1 MTQPMNGNKPVRV
14 RYPEQLDNPPFL
26 PASAGARRWLKKM
39 MRKARRRDGKLN
51 GDQAVKQNRYTG
63 WES

>member
-1 MTQPMNGNKPVRV
+1 MTQRTNGSKPARVKYPM
-14 RYPEQLDNPPFL
+14 QLDNPPFC

-51 GDQAVKQNRYTG
+51 GDQALKQNRYTG